1 MMSKLIPRTLAV
13 VFAALLLLAIVT
25 WVSLESGG
33 GVAAVAAPSAAACAP
48 SSSNPMVEGSDRV
61 RASSQYQ
68 LESRR
73 YRLRL

>member
-33 GVAAVAAPSAAACAP
+33 VLTVHTEARD
-48 SSSNPMVEGSDRV
+48 GSIRSTHISDGG
-61 RASSQYQ
+61 
-68 LESRR
+68 
-73 YRLRL
+73 RLRGALR